1 MTGTVGGLDTPL
13 ESSSRVDE
21 IVDRLVTAIAIG
33 EYLPGSRLPAE
44 RDLAASLQV
53 GRMTVRAA
61 IARLVDQGLLRTQR
75 GRNGGS
81 FVCQEQPPTSSGPA
95 VRRILSSRWEALR
108 DTCEAVSLLQ
118 GTVCRAAAVN
128 RTAADIDVLARR
140 LEAFRAA
147 ASGLESQQADGQ
159 LHLAISAAAHNATLQ
174 AVLAEVE
181 GRVSI
186 AAPSH
191 VWGDAA
197 GMRDMEK
204 RSLADHELLVAAII
218 EQRAADAERIG
229 REHARID
236 LELLESA
243 LDRWV

>member
-1 MTGTVGGLDTPL
+1 MTGTVSGLDTPL

-21 IVDRLVTAIAIG
+21 IVDRLITAIAIG
-33 EYLPGSRLPAE
+33 EYLPGSKLPAE
-44 RDLAASLQV
+44 RELASSLQV

-61 IARLVDQGLLRTQR
+61 IARLVEQGLLRTQR

-81 FVCQEQPPTSSGPA
+81 FVRDEGPDASSGPA
-95 VRRILSSRWEALR
+95 VRRILSGRWEALR

-118 GTVCRAAAVN
+118 GTICRAAAEN
-128 RTAADIDVLARR
+128 RTAEDIAVLNES
-140 LEAFRAA
+140 LTAFRAA
-147 ASGLESQQADGQ
+147 ASGLESQRADGL
-159 LHLAISAAAHNATLQ
+159 LHLAVSAAAHNATLQ
-174 AVLAEVE
+174 SVLQEVE
-181 GRVSI
+181 ARVSI

-197 GMRDMEK
+197 GMRHMEE
-204 RSLADHELLVAAII
+204 RALRDHELLVSAITD
-218 EQRAADAERIG
+218 QRSSDAERLG

-243 LDRWV
+243 LHRSA